1 VSDRPRPEYGEYA
14 TPEEQSEASG
24 VPHTPP
30 QLPPPVVGTQVRAA
44 PPTGHTAAPRG
55 WDRIITTAFLA
66 YGAFTLLS
74 RFLTLDS
81 TGQALKESLASVG
94 FTGFD
99 SVAQIN
105 EVALTSAIIEL
116 GILAITVLISV
127 RRLRSG
133 KITFFIPL
141 IAGILA
147 TIVMALIFMPIVMAD
162 PAYLTWAESL
172 R

>member
-1 VSDRPRPEYGEYA
+1 MSDRPRPEYGEYA

-24 VPHTPP
+24 VSLEK
-30 QLPPPVVGTQVRAA
+30 QLPPPVAGTQVRVA
-44 PPTGHTAAPRG
+44 PPLGETVAPRG
-55 WDRIITTAFLA
+55 WDRVITTAFLA
-66 YGAFTLLS
+66 YGAFTLFT

-81 TGQALKESLASVG
+81 TGESLKQSLASVG

-105 EVALTSAIIEL
+105 EVALTSAIVEL
-116 GILAITVLISV
+116 GILAIAVMLSV

-141 IAGILA
+141 IAGVLA
-147 TIVMALIFMPIVMAD
+147 TVIMAMIFMPIVVAD